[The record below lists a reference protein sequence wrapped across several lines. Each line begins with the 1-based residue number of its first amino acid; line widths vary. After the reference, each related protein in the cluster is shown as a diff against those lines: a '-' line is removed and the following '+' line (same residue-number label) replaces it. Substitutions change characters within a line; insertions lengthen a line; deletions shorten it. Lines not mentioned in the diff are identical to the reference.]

1 MEQVTTSGTM
11 SDNKCY
17 NNTQCVTTS
26 NTKRDSEWEQV
37 KKSGF
42 RFQNKTKGQSDSWRF
57 LS

>member
-17 NNTQCVTTS
+17 NNRQCVTTS

-42 RFQNKTKGQSDSWRF
+42 RFQNKTKGHS
-57 LS
+57 